1 MTQSLWGLDFMKL
14 SGPQADKHPKILLFQ
29 IGVQIFI
36 QPVEMG
42 EMEWGT

>member
-1 MTQSLWGLDFMKL
+1 MKL
-14 SGPQADKHPKILLFQ
+14 SGAQADKHPKILLFQ